1 MTKLKTIIVLAGLI
15 AGLSIGYM
23 LLSTRGW
30 GVVNYPLLAIN
41 IVLFSL
47 FFLFIP
53 YKKKVAR
60 RQTSVYIAFVVAL
73 YIEMYG
79 VPLTAY
85 IFSWA
90 FGYQNIY
97 TLEFLLKLI
106 IGPGAF
112 YDLFKMLIFPL
123 ATAIVVTGIL
133 LIIFG
138 WRDIF
143 NGKGKLV
150 TTGLYSRTRHPQY
163 LGFLIMTL
171 GMNLEWTT
179 IFTIILWPFLVVLY
193 YQLAKSEDKENEEQF
208 GEEFLKYKR
217 GVPSFFPRLRKKKP
231 ASE

>member
-1 MTKLKTIIVLAGLI
+1 MNKLKTIVTLIVLI
-15 AGLSIGYM
+15 A
-23 LLSTRGW
+23 LLSVGYVFLSARGL
-30 GVVNYPLLAIN
+30 GVVNYPLLVIN

-60 RQTSVYIAFVVAL
+60 RQTSVYLAFVVAL

-97 TLEFLLKLI
+97 TLEFLLSLVL
-106 IGPGAF
+106 GQSEFF
-112 YDLFKMLIFPL
+112 YIFKALIFPM
-123 ATAIVVTGIL
+123 ATAIIVVGIL

-138 WRDIF
+138 WREIF

-163 LGFLIMTL
+163 LGFLILTF

-179 IFTIILWPFLVVLY
+179 IFTIILWPFLAILY
-193 YQLAKSEDKENEEQF
+193 YKLAKQEDKENEEQF
-208 GEEFLKYKR
+208 GEEYLKYKQS
-217 GVPSFFPRLRKKKP
+217 VPSFFPRLRKSN
-231 ASE
+231 AA